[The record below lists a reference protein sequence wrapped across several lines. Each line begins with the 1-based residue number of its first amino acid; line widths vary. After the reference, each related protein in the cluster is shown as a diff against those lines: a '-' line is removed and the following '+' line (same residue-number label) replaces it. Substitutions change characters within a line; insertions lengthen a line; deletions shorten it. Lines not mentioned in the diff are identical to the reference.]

1 MFRGKFLLA
10 ALTVILLFGLFAVQ
24 TKCAAAQTP
33 PKAEEPGKAQEP
45 KDSKKDELKHYFTE
59 GLEAMEH
66 KNWEF
71 AIEDFKKA
79 AKLKPDSYNIWMY
92 LARCYGESHK
102 SVDAIAALDEA
113 IKIKPTVAGAY
124 LAIMDNYWDLDLLTE
139 IVKTADKALANGVK
153 PELILPDLG
162 WYYYLAGDNA
172 NAEASYNKAMKANP
186 KDSRTVNDIGVLL
199 FSEGKYGEA
208 LDKFKEAQALNP
220 GSQIVPY
227 LEALSYNKLGKED
240 DALNAL
246 KEGIKKDSGLEGEV
260 PQFNKDLFPRT
271 DPGDLSK
278 LFAKLKPASPVLKNI
293 SGTAPA
299 LKNLSVTAP
308 VKK

>member
-1 MFRGKFLLA
+1 
-10 ALTVILLFGLFAVQ
+10 
-24 TKCAAAQTP
+24 
-33 PKAEEPGKAQEP
+33 
-45 KDSKKDELKHYFTE
+45 
-59 GLEAMEH
+59 
-66 KNWEF
+66 
-71 AIEDFKKA
+71 
-79 AKLKPDSYNIWMY
+79 MY

-102 SVDAIAALDEA
+102 SVDAIAALDRA

-124 LAIMDNYWDLDLLTE
+124 LAIMDNYWELDLLKE
-139 IVKTADKALANGVK
+139 VVKTADEALTNGVK

-172 NAEASYNKAMKANP
+172 NAEDNYKKAMKANP
-186 KDSRTVNDIGVLL
+186 KDSRAINNIGVLL

-208 LDKFKEAQALNP
+208 LDKFKEASALNP
-220 GSQIVPY
+220 GSMIVPY

-246 KEGIKKDSGLEGEV
+246 NEGIKKDPGLEGEV
-260 PQFNKDLFPRT
+260 AQFNKDLFPRT

-278 LFAKLKPASPVLKNI
+278 LFAKLKPASPALKNI